1 MSVRFQERKTKNF
14 QNLLTVNWFCPA
26 NLWNRLNVDKT
37 SDVMLYA
44 IWYHL
49 YNLENVKSTHEGVLL
64 LVNFQAEASGAKNF
78 NMDEIKNSVF
88 KCSIYS
94 IIFPANTVS
103 QVTGLSV
110 QYY

>member
-1 MSVRFQERKTKNF
+1 
-14 QNLLTVNWFCPA
+14 
-26 NLWNRLNVDKT
+26 
-37 SDVMLYA
+37 MLYA

-49 YNLENVKSTHEGVLL
+49 YNLENVKSTNEGVLL

-78 NMDEIKNSVF
+78 NMDEIKNIVF

-94 IIFPANTVS
+94 IIFAANTVS

>member
-14 QNLLTVNWFCPA
+14 QNLLTANWFCTA
-26 NLWNRLNVDKT
+26 NLRNRLNVAKT

-64 LVNFQAEASGAKNF
+64 LVNSQAEASEAKNF
-78 NMDEIKNSVF
+78 NMDEINNIVF